1 MKTNS
6 RINCT
11 SNSRIC
17 REQTNERETP
27 GELAELKRLSIPGCY
42 SGDKAF
48 PRGSRRN
55 ARKFRFIWLMHLARC
70 LRAHELRNGGA
81 IAVHSA
87 AANALGY
94 MYMYSVAGINTGE
107 RNSQSLSILRFYV
120 SAVSAKNQSISSR
133 RRDRR
138 AASSLL
144 MSIRSLGAAVFQR
157 RKHPT
162 LYSDNEISRKHE
174 GRIVPR
180 YSTSGWKL
188 RARDTRRVFTP
199 VLVFH
204 ANFYARRSAPIKW
217 DFRYC
222 DLLKRAVTEC
232 SSLVNGE
239 RLRFV
244 LLSERLLF
252 GTVWGNGSLIFLFF
266 FWVWNNFLVIDTRW
280 YLVSVSWVVRK
291 YIFGFFFTRRV
302 VQVKICIIMR

>member
-87 AANALGY
+87 ALLAVANALGY

-266 FWVWNNFLVIDTRW
+266 F
-280 YLVSVSWVVRK
+280 
-291 YIFGFFFTRRV
+291 
-302 VQVKICIIMR
+302 